1 MGQQGTQFLR
11 RCVVVI
17 GQSRQLRQLPAQHRQ
32 LGALC
37 RQRALL
43 RRLACAA
50 ALPKTTDRLG
60 HIWVVSIQGIAGHA
74 GLAAQTGNSRTVWR
88 WRGRANHCGQRLVR
102 RSLIYRE
109 GACEDA
115 ALLADGAGTPDL
127 LER

>member
-32 LGALC
+32 LGA
-37 RQRALL
+37 
-43 RRLACAA
+43 
-50 ALPKTTDRLG
+50 PKTTDRLG

-102 RSLIYRE
+102 RSLIDRE